1 MAADVYVVFANS
13 DIKGDSRDEKHGKDN
28 AVEVT
33 SWSHSITQ
41 PKSATASSAG
51 GHTSERCVHGEMMF
65 GKLLDAASPKLWA
78 ASSAGTVI
86 AKVEVF
92 FYRALGGV
100 DKVATKNERFEY
112 LKITMNNVIISSV
125 SPSLAGDDF
134 PTESFGLT
142 YSAIEWT
149 YNELDVT
156 GKPGKNKNI
165 KGAWNLAKNTPSL
178 A

>member
-1 MAADVYVVFANS
+1 MADVYVEFINS
-13 DIKGDSRDEKHGKDN
+13 DIKGDSRDDKHGSKN

-41 PKSATASSAG
+41 PKSATASTAG
-51 GHTSERCVHGEMMF
+51 GHTAERCVHGEMMF
-65 GKLLDAASPKLWA
+65 GKLLDAASPKMYA
-78 ASSAGTVI
+78 ACSAGTVI
-86 AKVEVF
+86 SKVDIY

-100 DKVATKNERFEY
+100 DKTATKNERFEY
-112 LKITMNNVIISSV
+112 LKISLANVIVSSV
-125 SPSLAGDDF
+125 SPSLSGDDF
-134 PTESFGLT
+134 PTETFGLT

-156 GKPGKNKNI
+156 GKPGKNKNV
-165 KGAWNLAKNTPSL
+165 KGAWNLAKNTPNF

>member
-1 MAADVYVVFANS
+1 MADVYVEFIGS
-13 DIKGDSRDEKHGKDN
+13 DIKGDSRDAVHGPKN

-41 PKSATASSAG
+41 PKSATASTAG

-65 GKLLDAASPKLWA
+65 SKLLDAASPKLYA
-78 ASSAGTVI
+78 ASSAGTVVS
-86 AKVEVF
+86 KVDIF

-100 DKVATKNERFEY
+100 NTIATKNERFLY
-112 LKITMNNVIISSV
+112 LKISLANVIVSSV
-125 SPSLAGDDF
+125 SPSLVGDNF
-134 PTESFGLT
+134 PTETFGLT

-149 YNELDVT
+149 YSELGID
-156 GKPGKNKNI
+156 GKPGKNMNI

-178 A
+178 T